1 MTYLKLL
8 VLFCFIFGSFVSVN
22 VDHLPASEQAKGKPE
37 KILAGINIE
46 RSRISDII
54 KLYGK
59 PAKVSIDPKPSNL
72 NVVEIR
78 HYYWSKGSMTLHV
91 AMYGE
96 YMGFIDVKGAPG
108 SSQIVRTGRGL
119 KIGDE
124 LAAVR
129 RIYGPRFKVQNIP
142 QLKIHNVGIQ
152 WRTQAYSLVADLDEK
167 GKIKGLILMA
177 PE

>member
-8 VLFCFIFGSFVSVN
+8 FLFSFIFVSVN
-22 VDHLPASEQAKGKPE
+22 ADELPPSEQAKGKPE
-37 KILAGINIE
+37 KILAGIKID

-59 PAKVSIDPKPSNL
+59 PAKVSIDPKQPNL
-72 NVVEIR
+72 NVVETR
-78 HYYWSKGSMTLHV
+78 HYYWTKGSMRLHV

-96 YMGFIDVKGAPG
+96 YMGFIAVQGAPG
-108 SSQIVRTGRGL
+108 SSQIVRTGKGL
-119 KIGDE
+119 KIGDD
-124 LAAVR
+124 LADVR

-142 QLKIHNVGIQ
+142 RLKIHNVGIQ
-152 WRTQAYSLVADLDEK
+152 WRTQEYSLVADLDEK
-167 GKIKGLILMA
+167 GRIKGLILMA